1 MWASRTGI
9 QLPSTCLSL
18 SNRQDCRFTEPVIV
32 LDLSPAACEAR
43 LKAVERALK
52 MIEAPERSWMPNS
65 NRAAFILRTAIHPKL
80 GGKK

>member
-1 MWASRTGI
+1 MSTHAKVMYRT
-9 QLPSTCLSL
+9 PSGYIEKHSTLG
-18 SNRQDCRFTEPVIV
+18 FPVLV

-65 NRAAFILRTAIHPKL
+65 NRAAFILRTVIHPKL